1 MDSRESRHLNLCGE
15 GFQALEWDHR
25 LDSVRVDRSLR
36 LVRRDRVNRR
46 WTVCHRR
53 QV

>member
-1 MDSRESRHLNLCGE
+1 MDSRESRRLNLCGE
-15 GFQALEWDHR
+15 GFQDLTLDHR
-25 LDSVRVDRSLR
+25 LDSVRGDRSVR
-36 LVRRDRVNRR
+36 LVRRERVNRR